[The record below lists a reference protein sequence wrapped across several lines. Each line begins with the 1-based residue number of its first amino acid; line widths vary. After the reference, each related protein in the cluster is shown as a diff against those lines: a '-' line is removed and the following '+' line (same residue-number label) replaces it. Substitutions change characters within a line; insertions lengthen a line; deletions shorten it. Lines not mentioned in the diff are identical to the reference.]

1 MNISYKNVFALLI
14 ALSFLCRC
22 TKKAD
27 GIIGPTGPAGANGAD
42 GKNKASAITGYVNLF
57 DQYGEPDSSNGG
69 VNVSAQS
76 GDSIINAISDIT
88 GKFSLPN
95 LPIGSYDLHFKKNGF
110 DSLKVYVTHSGG
122 DEDKFIGI
130 VRLNESLTT
139 SITSEPFS
147 FYNSIFPND
156 TNLVLQ
162 VFINFSGPPTSSFTR
177 RDFNLYFSRS
187 VSVSS
192 QNYDVSVTSI
202 GSSETNNSNQYTISE
217 YLENFI
223 NQGFHYAKGDTVYV
237 KTYVVPVGSM
247 WTTWFNYAT
256 NQNINYPYFGDSTL
270 NYFTWP
276 Q

>member
-1 MNISYKNVFALLI
+1 MNIRYKNIFVLLV
-14 ALSFLCRC
+14 LLGSFYGC

-27 GIIGPTGPAGANGAD
+27 GIVGPTGPAGANGAD

-57 DQYGEPDSSNGG
+57 DQYGEPDSSNAG
-69 VNVSAQS
+69 VNISAQS
-76 GDSIINAISDIT
+76 GDSVVSAVSDNT
-88 GKFSLPN
+88 GKFVLPN

-110 DSLKVYVTHSGG
+110 DSLKVYVVHSGG

-139 SITSEPFS
+139 NITSEPFS
-147 FYNSIFPND
+147 FTNSVFPND
-156 TNLVLQ
+156 TNFVLQ
-162 VFINFSGPPTSSFTR
+162 VYINFSGPPATRFTR

-187 VSVSS
+187 VSVGSHA
-192 QNYDVSVTSI
+192 YDVAVTTI
-202 GSSETNNSNQYTISE
+202 GSSETDNSNQYAISE
-217 YLENFI
+217 YLGNFGS
-223 NQGFHYAKGDTVYV
+223 QGFHYAKGDTVYV
-237 KTYVVPVGSM
+237 KTYAVPVGST
-247 WTTWFNYAT
+247 WTSWFDYAT